1 MWRRVA
7 CHSPSTSTE
16 SIRLGSFY
24 SDQRTWLH
32 AVSAPLKL
40 LLLAVFGTAL
50 YVLDSAAV
58 LLACSALCL
67 LHFASLGRAT
77 LPARKLLVMVFLT
90 GLLITAFHAYMQQPL
105 LGLVS
110 ALRLLSASLLGISL
124 MLTTRSHDLLDV
136 LESCLSP
143 LNRFGIKSSALALQI
158 ALMLRF
164 TEHFFIQWKRL
175 DDAHRVRTGK
185 SGGFKLLAPLTIRML
200 TTAQRVADALE
211 LRLAP

>member
-1 MWRRVA
+1 M
-7 CHSPSTSTE
+7 
-16 SIRLGSFY
+16 GSFY
-24 SDQRTWLH
+24 SDHRTWLH

-50 YVLDSAAV
+50 FVLDSAAV

-67 LHFASLGRAT
+67 LLFASLGRAT
-77 LPARKLLVMVFLT
+77 LPARKLLIMVVVT
-90 GLLITAFHAYMQQPL
+90 GLLITAFHAYMQQAL
-105 LGLVS
+105 LGVVS

-143 LNRFGIKSSALALQI
+143 LDRFGIQSSALALQV

-200 TTAQRVADALE
+200 TSAQRVADALE